1 MRWFLL
7 ISACSGCRGQ
17 PARRTSVAAQQR
29 GAALKPGA
37 TTTLGGCQAGA
48 TRYRAPLHGPT
59 FADSEPAKSIRLRK
73 LRVRPRRRLGS
84 LMPSARSAGG
94 RRGRGCGAGRWPWW
108 AQRAG
113 QPLSKH
119 SAWHGRKP
127 TLPTVHSPGRRH
139 ISSQYAARPSSPW
152 PAHSKAGDPARTRRL
167 DGDADDGV
175 GAGGALVEGG
185 GAGLWVG
192 RGWVQDS
199 GVWLVPQAPRCAH
212 APSRQLAGT
221 PASACAGTAGPA
233 ILLPCASQQS
243 QARPHNPT
251 QPTPE
256 RLLGSPAAPC
266 QPAPPTPHPP
276 TPTPP
281 HLALLAAHGDDV
293 QRVLRR
299 HQRLL
304 VDAVH
309 LDGGAAPRILPQ
321 LQVGAGRVQQVVEH
335 LPGGCGRGCG

>member
-185 GAGLWVG
+185 GARLRGARARGG
-192 RGWVQDS
+192 RAHH
-199 GVWLVPQAPRCAH
+199 VWAWQPVPAATNLQP
-212 APSRQLAGT
+212 AGE
-221 PASACAGTAGPA
+221 ATAGWPPA
-233 ILLPCASQQS
+233 
-243 QARPHNPT
+243 
-251 QPTPE
+251 
-256 RLLGSPAAPC
+256 GPAAPC
-266 QPAPPTPHPP
+266 THTQPRTLRCSLP
-276 TPTPP
+276 
-281 HLALLAAHGDDV
+281 AAMICSACSADTSV
-293 QRVLRR
+293 SSRMPSTKMVLPACGVGSK
-299 HQRLL
+299 Q
-304 VDAVH
+304 AVAM
-309 LDGGAAPRILPQ
+309 GW
-321 LQVGAGRVQQVVEH
+321 VG
-335 LPGGCGRGCG
+335 